1 MSSEPKRGLFA
12 HLRSFFAWL
21 FRLLFGSSKKQKS
34 AKSRDVSE
42 LDFDDDWNTE
52 IDAPLPYR
60 LSDQFLTPAELSFF
74 SVLRN
79 VVGEQAHIAVKVGL
93 KELFRVNAD
102 GRSQQK
108 TYRNK
113 IDQKHVDFVLC
124 EPITMRPLVAIELDD
139 KSHRREDRQ
148 ERDAF
153 VDQVFEVAGLKLLHI
168 PVKAGYSVQD
178 LTSMLLPYLSISPS
192 VQQNVAAQTATTS
205 APQCPKCGN
214 TMTLRTAKSGSN
226 AGKQFWGCIN
236 YPSCRTVIP
245 YQSASPV

>member
-12 HLRSFFAWL
+12 RLKSFFAWL

-34 AKSRDVSE
+34 AKHRAASE

-52 IDAPLPYR
+52 TETPLPYR
-60 LSDQFLTPAELSFF
+60 LNDQFLTPAELSFF

-93 KELFRVNAD
+93 KELFWVNTD
-102 GRSQQK
+102 NLSQRQ
-108 TYRNK
+108 TFTNK
-113 IDQKHVDFVLC
+113 IDRKHVDFVLC
-124 EPITMRPLVAIELDD
+124 EPTTMRPLVAIELDD
-139 KSHRREDRQ
+139 KSHQREKVQ
-148 ERDAF
+148 KRDAF
-153 VDQVFEVAGLKLLHI
+153 VDQVFEVVGLKLLHI

-178 LTSMLLPYLSISPS
+178 LTTILTPYLSISPS
-192 VQQNVAAQTATTS
+192 VQQTVAAQAATTS

-236 YPSCRTVIP
+236 YPNCRMVTSV
-245 YQSASPV
+245 SNA